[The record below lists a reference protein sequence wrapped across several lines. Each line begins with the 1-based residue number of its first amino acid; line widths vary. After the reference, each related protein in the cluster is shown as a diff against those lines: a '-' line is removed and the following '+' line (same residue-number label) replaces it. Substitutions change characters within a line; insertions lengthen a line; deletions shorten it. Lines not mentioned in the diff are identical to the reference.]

1 MESQQ
6 VTLLP
11 VDVADVTILVDNFF
25 DILLPS
31 DEVAHRAPMHYDWSD
46 REQLIAEHGY
56 SLLLTVIREGLS
68 ESVLYDAG
76 LGRRTVLHN
85 MDVLEIKALD
95 LRAVI
100 LSHGHADHHGGLEG
114 MFQRIGRPGM
124 PLVLHPDVWRERR
137 IVFPSGQEVRMPPP
151 SHADLDREGVEIIEE
166 RSPTLL
172 LDGMVLVTGQ
182 VDRVT
187 DFEKGFPIQQ
197 MHTDHGWEPDT
208 WIWDDQAVVCNVKDK
223 GLVVLSSCSHAGAI
237 NVLKH
242 AQRLTGID
250 KVHAFVGGF
259 HLTGGLFEPIIPRTI
274 TELIAI
280 GPDIIVPGHCTGW
293 HATHELARQ
302 LPDAYVQTSVGT
314 RLHFNEIQLGCSLVD
329 NWLIP
334 RQRDR
339 FTFSLSSF
347 KPDFFSGQD
356 LSKGLFRN
364 ISEGRAILQ
373 VGYIAD
379 IPLVFLAIENVNM
392 IIFHVI
398 YTLANRSFSPST
410 SGPTL
415 VAAS

>member
-1 MESQQ
+1 MANQQ

-11 VDVADVTILVDNFF
+11 VDVADVTILVDNSL
-25 DILLPS
+25 DIFLPT
-31 DEVAHRAPMHYDWSD
+31 DKIAHRAPLHYDWSN

-56 SLLLTVIREGLS
+56 SLLLTVVREGS
-68 ESVLYDAG
+68 SSSILYDAG

-85 MDVLEIKALD
+85 MDVLEVKAID

-114 MFQRIGRPGM
+114 MFQRIGRPKM

-137 IVFPSGQEVRMPPP
+137 IVFPTGQEISLPPP

-187 DFEKGFPIQQ
+187 DFEIGFPIQQ

-208 WIWDDQAVVCNVKDK
+208 WVWDDQAVVCNVKDK

-274 TELIAI
+274 NELVTI

-293 HATHELARQ
+293 KATHELARQ

-314 RLHFNEIQLGCSLVD
+314 RLHFG
-329 NWLIP
+329 
-334 RQRDR
+334 
-339 FTFSLSSF
+339 
-347 KPDFFSGQD
+347 
-356 LSKGLFRN
+356 
-364 ISEGRAILQ
+364 
-373 VGYIAD
+373 
-379 IPLVFLAIENVNM
+379 
-392 IIFHVI
+392 
-398 YTLANRSFSPST
+398 
-410 SGPTL
+410 
-415 VAAS
+415 

>member
-1 MESQQ
+1 MASQQ

-11 VDVADVTILVDNFF
+11 VDVADVTILIDNSL

-31 DEVAHRAPMHYDWSD
+31 DEVAQRAPMYYDWSD

-56 SLLLTVIREGLS
+56 SLLLTVVREGRS

-76 LGRRTVLHN
+76 LGRKTVLHN
-85 MDVLEIKALD
+85 MDVLEVKATD

-114 MFQRIGRPGM
+114 MFQRIGRPRM

-137 IVFPSGQEVRMPPP
+137 VVFPTGQEIRMPPP
-151 SHADLDREGVEIIEE
+151 SYADLDREGVEIIEE

-187 DFEKGFPIQQ
+187 DFEKGFPPQQ
-197 MHTDHGWEPDT
+197 AHTDHGWEPDT

-223 GLVVLSSCSHAGAI
+223 GLVVLSACSHAGAI

-242 AQRLTGID
+242 AQHLTGIQ

-259 HLTGGLFEPIIPRTI
+259 HLTGGLFEQIIPRTVA
-274 TELIAI
+274 ELIAI

-293 HATHELARQ
+293 RATHELARQ
-302 LPDAYVQTSVGT
+302 LPGAYVQTSVGT
-314 RLHFNEIQLGCSLVD
+314 RLHFG
-329 NWLIP
+329 
-334 RQRDR
+334 
-339 FTFSLSSF
+339 
-347 KPDFFSGQD
+347 
-356 LSKGLFRN
+356 
-364 ISEGRAILQ
+364 
-373 VGYIAD
+373 
-379 IPLVFLAIENVNM
+379 
-392 IIFHVI
+392 
-398 YTLANRSFSPST
+398 
-410 SGPTL
+410 
-415 VAAS
+415 

>member
-1 MESQQ
+1 MASQQ

-11 VDVADVTILVDNFF
+11 VDVADVTILVDNSL

-31 DEVAHRAPMHYDWSD
+31 DKIAHRATLYFDWSE

-56 SLLLTVIREGLS
+56 SLLLTVVREGRS

-76 LGRRTVLHN
+76 LGRRTILHN
-85 MDVLEIKALD
+85 MDVLEVKAPD

-114 MFQRIGRPGM
+114 MFQRIGRPRM

-137 IVFPSGQEVRMPPP
+137 VIFPTGNEIRMPPP
-151 SHADLDREGVEIIEE
+151 SHADLDCEGVEIIEE

-208 WIWDDQAVVCNVKDK
+208 WIWDDQGVVCTVKDK

-274 TELIAI
+274 AELIAI
-280 GPDIIVPGHCTGW
+280 DPDIIVPGHCTGW
-293 HATHELARQ
+293 RATHELAQQ

-314 RLHFNEIQLGCSLVD
+314 RLHFGQVEI
-329 NWLIP
+329 
-334 RQRDR
+334 
-339 FTFSLSSF
+339 
-347 KPDFFSGQD
+347 
-356 LSKGLFRN
+356 
-364 ISEGRAILQ
+364 
-373 VGYIAD
+373 
-379 IPLVFLAIENVNM
+379 
-392 IIFHVI
+392 
-398 YTLANRSFSPST
+398 
-410 SGPTL
+410 
-415 VAAS
+415 

>member
-1 MESQQ
+1 LGQHI
-6 VTLLP
+6 TPLP
-11 VDVADVTILVDNFF
+11 VDVADVTILVDNFL

-31 DEVAHRAPMHYDWSD
+31 DEVAHRAPLHYDWSD

-56 SLLLTVIREGLS
+56 SLLLTVVREGRS

-76 LGRRTVLHN
+76 LGRKTVLHN
-85 MDVLEIKALD
+85 MDVLEVRATD

-114 MFQRIGRPGM
+114 MFQRIGRPRM

-137 IVFPSGQEVRMPPP
+137 IVFPTGHEISMPPP

-182 VDRVT
+182 VERVT
-187 DFEKGFPIQQ
+187 DFEKGFPLQQ
-197 MHTDHGWEPDT
+197 MHTGLGWEPDT

-223 GLVVLSSCSHAGAI
+223 GLVVLSACSHAGAI

-259 HLTGGLFEPIIPRTI
+259 HLTGGLFEAIIPRTI
-274 TELIAI
+274 TELVTIDL
-280 GPDIIVPGHCTGW
+280 DIIVPGHCTGW
-293 HATHELARQ
+293 RATHELVRQ

-314 RLHFNEIQLGCSLVD
+314 RLHLG
-329 NWLIP
+329 
-334 RQRDR
+334 
-339 FTFSLSSF
+339 
-347 KPDFFSGQD
+347 
-356 LSKGLFRN
+356 
-364 ISEGRAILQ
+364 
-373 VGYIAD
+373 
-379 IPLVFLAIENVNM
+379 
-392 IIFHVI
+392 
-398 YTLANRSFSPST
+398 
-410 SGPTL
+410 
-415 VAAS
+415 